1 MTKQAKFL
9 LFVQVI
15 LAARNIKEKKALIL
29 INDALKVSEDEL
41 NNKNAFTEQE
51 CADEFLNWRTNYF
64 VDHTWMFDSAPKWL
78 TQETISKILVG

>member
-15 LAARNIKEKKALIL
+15 LAARNFKEKKALDL
-29 INDALKVSEDEL
+29 LNDALEVSRLEIMGDTGADEL
-41 NNKNAFTEQE
+41 AL
-51 CADEFLNWRTNYF
+51 EFINWRTNP

-78 TQETISKILVG
+78 SQETIGKILVG